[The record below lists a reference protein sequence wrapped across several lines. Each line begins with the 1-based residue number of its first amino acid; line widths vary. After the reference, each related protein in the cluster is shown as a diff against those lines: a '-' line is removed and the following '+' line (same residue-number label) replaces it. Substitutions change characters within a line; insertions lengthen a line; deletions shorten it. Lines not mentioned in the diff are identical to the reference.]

1 MRAVSLNGMK
11 LGGKNPLF
19 FIGGP
24 CVIEGAAHALRHAKA
39 MAEICREAGVPFIYK
54 SSFDKANRTSSKS
67 FRGPGMAKGL
77 EILAKVKEKAGVAV
91 LTDVHSPEDARRAA
105 KVVDILQIP
114 AFLCRQTDLIGAAAK
129 TGRIV
134 NVKKGQFLAP
144 WDMKN
149 VIAKAGGRSS
159 GKVMVTERGTSF
171 GYNQLVVDMKAIPIM
186 RAMGVPV
193 VMDAGHSVQQPGGLG
208 ETTGG
213 MREMIPLMAK
223 TGVAAGADGLFVEVH
238 EDPDHAPSDGP
249 NMLKLADLP
258 RLLRDVTAIRAA
270 L

>member
-11 LGGKNPLF
+11 LGGNNPLF

-24 CVIEGAAHALRHAKA
+24 CVIEGAAHALRHAKSI
-39 MAEICREAGVPFIYK
+39 AEICRVAGVPFIYK
-54 SSFDKANRTSSKS
+54 SSYDKANRTSSSS

-77 EILAKVKEKAGVAV
+77 QILKKVKERVGVPV
-91 LTDVHSPEDARRAA
+91 LTDVHTVEEVSKAA

-114 AFLCRQTDLIGAAAK
+114 AFLCRQTDLITAAAK

-134 NVKKGQFLAP
+134 NIKKGQFLAP

-149 VIAKAGGRSS
+149 VISKAGKS
-159 GKVMVTERGTSF
+159 KILVTERGSSF
-171 GYNQLVVDMKAIPIM
+171 GYNQLVVDMKGIPIM
-186 RAMGVPV
+186 RGFGVPV

-208 ETTGG
+208 ATTGG
-213 MREMIPLMAK
+213 MREMIPVMAK
-223 TGVAAGADGLFVEVH
+223 TGVAAGADGLFIEVH
-238 EDPDHAPSDGP
+238 EDPEKAPSDGP
-249 NMLKLADLP
+249 NMLTLSDLP
-258 RLLRDVTAIRAA
+258 KLLQQVTAIRKA

>member
-24 CVIEGAAHALRHAKA
+24 CVIEGAAHAMRHARA
-39 MAEICREAGVPFIYK
+39 IAEICHDAGVPFIYK
-54 SSFDKANRTSSKS
+54 SSFDKANRTSGKS

-77 EILAKVKEKAGVAV
+77 PILKMVKEKLGVPV

-114 AFLCRQTDLIGAAAK
+114 AFLCRQTDLIQAAVK
-129 TGRIV
+129 TGRIL
-134 NVKKGQFLAP
+134 NIKKGQFLAP

-149 VIAKAGGRSS
+149 VIAKVGRS
-159 GKVMVTERGTSF
+159 KVMVTERGSSF
-171 GYNQLVVDMKAIPIM
+171 GYNQLVVDMKGIPIM
-186 RAMGVPV
+186 RSFGVPV
-193 VMDAGHSVQQPGGLG
+193 IMDAGHSVQEPGGLG
-208 ETTGG
+208 TATGG
-213 MREMIPLMAK
+213 MRGMIPVMAK
-223 TGVAAGADGLFVEVH
+223 TGVAAGADGLFIEVH
-238 EDPDHAPSDGP
+238 ENPDKAPSDGP
-249 NMLKLADLP
+249 NMLKLDDLP
-258 RLLRDVTAIRAA
+258 ELLRNVTAIRRA